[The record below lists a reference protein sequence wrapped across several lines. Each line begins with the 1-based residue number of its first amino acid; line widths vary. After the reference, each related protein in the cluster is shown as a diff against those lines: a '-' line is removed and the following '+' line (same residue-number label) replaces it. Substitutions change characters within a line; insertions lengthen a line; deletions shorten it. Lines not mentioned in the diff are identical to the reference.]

1 MANKGKPRFKTIYN
15 YNSFGGAWQRILADA
30 ETGVQYLLAGD
41 NLGAGIT
48 PLIGPD
54 GKQLLCGPEDL
65 EQ

>member
-1 MANKGKPRFKTIYN
+1 MANKGKPRFMTIYN

-54 GKQLLCGPEDL
+54 G
-65 EQ
+65 